1 MKEIKAFIQPF
12 MLEFVCDA
20 LDAIEGLPG
29 VMVSQVSRFGQMRD
43 RDVPEAHAE
52 AGRDFSKRTRV
63 EMVVPD
69 ALADRVVEAIARAA
83 HTGRPGDGK
92 VFVSDV
98 TGAVRICNGEKGE
111 GAL

>member
-1 MKEIKAFIQPF
+1 MKEIKANIQPF
-12 MLEFVCDA
+12 MLQFVCDA
-20 LDAIEGLPG
+20 LEAIEGLPG
-29 VMVSQVSRFGQMRD
+29 VTISQVSRFGTMRD
-43 RDVPEAHAE
+43 RDIPEAHAD

-63 EMVVPD
+63 EVVVPD

-83 HTGRPGDGK
+83 RTGKPGDGK

-98 TGAVRICNGEKGE
+98 TGAVRICTGETGE